1 MYQYGDY
8 HVLLTFF
15 YQNCCCCYVDGCC
28 YGCYGF
34 CCTVHT
40 PLLFRCACYFV
51 CFSYNLR
58 GAITKSNASRD
69 PLTYTP
75 TAPPTPLPFTP
86 HLTPLPAQ
94 RFTPCPG
101 PSLQI
106 LMQRG
111 VQCNN
116 CLEKSDFVKRVKD
129 TEHLDL

>member
-1 MYQYGDY
+1 MDATASA
-8 HVLLTFF
+8 VLFILRCFF
-15 YQNCCCCYVDGCC
+15 AAPATSSVSP
-28 YGCYGF
+28 
-34 CCTVHT
+34 TT
-40 PLLFRCACYFV
+40 
-51 CFSYNLR
+51 SR

-94 RFTPCPG
+94 RFTPRPG